1 MYRSVLV
8 GVFAGLLTVAGAG
21 MPAFAARAAGPADL
35 SMTVGQFKQSSLTM
49 QVRAGQSTGIISSVN
64 LVSGVLAAAD
74 YPPIIVDVSQASHD
88 LTIDNASG
96 WCTQIGTFTIRCR
109 TDVNPTVLL
118 SLDAAAGATPG
129 PAGYI
134 TFRLDP
140 PPGLDT
146 NPANDSARLNIDIQ
160 ATTPTR
166 PSASSPTVTGT
177 VGQVVTVPV
186 TVTNPGPST
195 LSSIR
200 LVGIQPKPGAQY
212 VASPGCSKGGTNSYD
227 CMHSWM
233 VAGTS
238 FVQQVNFRIT
248 GCGQTGA
255 GYSLYWDDID
265 MATRI
270 DNLQMRVTVAC
281 AGSVEPVGSI
291 GGATNTPVPSATAT
305 PADTYAPY
313 AAPPPAAAAGIA
325 TGSATGL
332 LGRTLGGSAVAA
344 AVAAGATLGYALR
357 RRRRAGQTPPPLPP
371 PPES

>member
-8 GVFAGLLTVAGAG
+8 GVFAGLLILAGAG

-64 LVSGVLAAAD
+64 LVSGVLAQAD
-74 YPPIIVDVSQASHD
+74 FPPIIVDVSQASHD
-88 LTIDNASG
+88 LTIDNSNG
-96 WCTQIGTFTIRCR
+96 VCTQTGTFTIRCR
-109 TDVNPTVLL
+109 TDINPNLL
-118 SLDAAAGATPG
+118 FSVEAAAGATPG
-129 PAGYI
+129 PAGYL

-146 NPANDSARLNIDIQ
+146 NSANDSARLNIDIQ
-160 ATTPTR
+160 ASTPTR
-166 PSASSPTVTGT
+166 PTVSSPTITGT
-177 VGQVVTVPV
+177 IGQVVTVPV

-233 VAGTS
+233 LAGTS
-238 FVQQVNFRIT
+238 FVQEVKFRIT

-255 GYSLYWDDID
+255 GYSLYWDDIQ

-281 AGSVEPVGSI
+281 AGSVDIASS
-291 GGATNTPVPSATAT
+291 NTADPTATAT
-305 PADTYAPY
+305 HTDTYAPY
-313 AAPPPAAAAGIA
+313 AAPPPAAVTGIA
-325 TGSATGL
+325 TGTATGGAGGL

-357 RRRRAGQTPPPLPP
+357 RRRRAGQAPPDSPSS
-371 PPES
+371 PES